1 MKTIGTAI
9 AILMLALLITTTL
22 TFSQAV
28 QKDREPESVGSWLAY
43 PMTFDESRIK
53 NRPLPTIPKNWR
65 FIGVS
70 NGSKSN
76 TNTIWF
82 QDKGG
87 NIYMLES
94 YIPPTSLDSTPQYI
108 LEDHAHVL
116 RVK

>member
-1 MKTIGTAI
+1 MKIVGTAI
-9 AILMLALLITTTL
+9 AMLMLVFWVTAPL

-28 QKDREPESVGSWLAY
+28 QKDREPGTVGSWLVY

-53 NRPLPTIPKNWR
+53 NRPLPTIPKDWR

-87 NIYMLES
+87 NIYLLES
-94 YIPPTSLDSTPQYI
+94 YIPPTSPDSTPQYI

-116 RVK
+116 RAK